1 MIVLL
6 PVSRFRVA
14 YEIARG
20 RPYSRLERRVLEAIA
35 ERGATLRDLTAA
47 FQVHERLLV
56 ESVVTLVN
64 VGWVALAGGA
74 EATFVLTAE
83 GKAAVDT
90 GRDPVSVVVS
100 QARPQIVILERVT
113 GQLAR
118 RSEARAYRREDLA
131 DVWESA
137 AFVQS
142 RIPRNKLDEARV
154 QKLLPSGQ
162 GEWIRWVG
170 PITLASKNTHFVPV
184 DVSDESDEVHGLPP
198 AWLESVTPHAV
209 AAARRQRARNT
220 EHAIRP
226 AHHGDT
232 ESARPTLRTS
242 PRARRASFVSVAA
255 QTSHQPFWQAKV
267 ALRQDDVLIGA
278 EVHDCALALA
288 MDSAVGNLLIATP
301 GIDPAHLTAFLA
313 DAAGAVKRHIR
324 VDVLPGTTPDMFQQS
339 AVLDAINRAGYQAI
353 GNEARALLRSGRQA
367 TGSGASLLL
376 YDEGPGRLVAVVGD
390 YDWLGTPSTSTPVS
404 IRVADQR
411 VVGNLAR
418 AAASLWGH
426 AQPGPDT
433 GTADRWRHLAGAAE
447 ERGAEENA
455 VMESAASEHDTIV
468 EVIIDD
474 EHVNPPVWY
483 ENKVRV
489 GRFCSETD
497 SGQDSPRG
505 ISLQLTGPGARLVRS
520 LKENS

>member
-1 MIVLL
+1 MIVLV

-35 ERGATLRDLTAA
+35 ERGVTLRDLTAT

-64 VGWVALAGGA
+64 AGWVAVAGGT

-83 GKAAVDT
+83 GKAAADT

-100 QARPQIVILERVT
+100 QARPQIVLLERVT

-118 RSEARAYRREDLA
+118 HSETRSYRREDLA
-131 DVWESA
+131 DVWASA
-137 AFVQS
+137 AFVRS
-142 RIPRNKLDEARV
+142 RIPRNTLDEARV
-154 QKLLPSGQ
+154 QKLLPSGP

-184 DVSDESDEVHGLPP
+184 DVSAETDQVHGLPP
-198 AWLESVTPHAV
+198 AWLESVAPHAI
-209 AAARRQRARNT
+209 AAARQRRVRNA
-220 EHAIRP
+220 EHAVRP
-226 AHHGDT
+226 ARPKDT
-232 ESARPTLRTS
+232 EPARLPPRTS
-242 PRARRASFVSVAA
+242 PRARRTSFVSVADQAARQPPQRA
-255 QTSHQPFWQAKV
+255 QV
-267 ALRQDDVLIGA
+267 ALRRDDVLIGA
-278 EVHDCALALA
+278 EAHDRALAAAL
-288 MDSAVGNLLIATP
+288 DSAAGNLLIATP
-301 GIDPAHLTAFLA
+301 SIEPDRLTAFLA
-313 DAAGAVKRHIR
+313 DATGAVKRHVR
-324 VDVLPGTTPDMFQQS
+324 VDILPGGTRDTFQQP
-339 AVLDAINRAGYQAI
+339 AVLDAINRAGYQAA

-376 YDEGPGRLVAVVGD
+376 YDEGPGQLVAVVGD
-390 YDWLGTPSTSTPVS
+390 HDWLGTPSTSTPVS
-404 IRVADQR
+404 IRIADQR

-418 AAASLWGH
+418 AAASLWAY
-426 AQPGPDT
+426 AQPGPDV
-433 GTADRWRHLAGAAE
+433 GAADRWRHLASAAE

-455 VMESAASEHDTIV
+455 GSEVHVPGDDTNV

-474 EHVNPPVWY
+474 EHVNTPAQH
-483 ENKVRV
+483 ENMVRV
-489 GRFCSETD
+489 GHFRSEMD
-497 SGQDSPRG
+497 SGQDSLWG
-505 ISLQLTGPGARLVRS
+505 ISLQLAGPGARLVRS